1 MNMYKLKLLIHIQ
14 ENLFKIY
21 MHYKNHITHNL
32 FIYKH

>member
-21 MHYKNHITHNL
+21 MHAKYITHNL
-32 FIYKH
+32 FIYTH